1 MLKRFLFLFFTFLPF
16 IGTAQSTYD
25 SLMKAYHIPNL
36 LAKQRKLSMEGLNQ
50 YVKQELKRIDHPET
64 KQFSACAF
72 AETLYGY
79 KFIDDEELLKLVD
92 DVLKNPVTDDVRS
105 KATEVKRKLLFSLIG
120 TTVKPLAFPNA
131 KGDTIKLTGLYLEK
145 DYVVIDVWAT
155 WCGPCV
161 ASMTE
166 FNELK
171 KKYNIE
177 VYSISIDDK
186 IEKVQKF
193 VSNHPEYTWPIVHAG
208 KKTWLDEYF
217 NIKLIPAYFIVDKNG
232 VIVSSNTGNDL
243 ERELKKLYRK

>member
-1 MLKRFLFLFFTFLPF
+1 MAKKLFILLITIIPF
-16 IGTAQSTYD
+16 IGKAQSTYD
-25 SLMKAYHIPNL
+25 SLIKAYHIPNL
-36 LAKQRKLSMEGLNQ
+36 LANQRKLSMDGLNH
-50 YVKQELKRIDHPET
+50 YVKQELKRIDNPEV
-64 KQFSACAF
+64 KQLAACAF
-72 AETLYGY
+72 AEKLYGY
-79 KFIDDEELLKLVD
+79 KFIDDEELLKLVE
-92 DVLKNPVTDDVRS
+92 DVLKNPVNDEVRS
-105 KATEVKRKLLFSLIG
+105 KATEVKSKLLFSLNG
-120 TTVKPLAFPNA
+120 TTVKPLAFPTA
-131 KGDTIKLTGLYLEK
+131 KGDTIKITDLYPKK

-208 KKTWLDEYF
+208 KKTWLDEYL
-217 NIKLIPAYFIVDKNG
+217 NIKVIPAYFIVDTNG
-232 VIVSSNTGNDL
+232 IIVSSSTGNDL
-243 ERELKKLYRK
+243 ERELKRLHKK

>member
-1 MLKRFLFLFFTFLPF
+1 MARKLFVLLITIIPF
-16 IGTAQSTYD
+16 IGSAQSTYD

-36 LAKQRKLSMEGLNQ
+36 LAKQGKLSMDGLNH
-50 YVKQELKRIDHPET
+50 YVKQELKRIDHPEI
-64 KQFSACAF
+64 KQLAACAF

-79 KFIDDEELLKLVD
+79 KSIDDEDLLKLVE
-92 DVLKNPVTDDVRS
+92 DVLKNPVNNSIRS
-105 KATEVKRKLLFSLIG
+105 KATEVKSKLLFSLTG

-131 KGDTIKLTGLYLEK
+131 QGDTIKLAGLYPEK

-193 VSNHPEYTWPIVHAG
+193 VSNHPEYTWPIVYAG
-208 KKTWLDEYF
+208 KKTWLDEYL

-232 VIVSSNTGNDL
+232 VIVSSNTGNEL